1 VGAGHGN
8 VEFMLGDLMRLP
20 DEASRYHYIECT
32 HLLHHVAAH
41 QDAWAALSALLLP
54 GGVLKVDVPSKHG
67 RADVAAV
74 RELVTRLSLPPDTQ
88 GIRTVRQKVFGE
100 PGPSD
105 VAIMKRPDFSTVSG
119 CREMLFHVPVTRY
132 DLDGVFD
139 MVEQHGLRMV
149 GLFADPVVRTTYRK
163 ACPDDPNM
171 ADRTSVIRFERDNP
185 GAFRNVY
192 QLLCEKPA

>member
-1 VGAGHGN
+1 
-8 VEFMLGDLMRLP
+8 M
-20 DEASRYHYIECT
+20 
-32 HLLHHVAAH
+32 
-41 QDAWAALSALLLP
+41 
-54 GGVLKVDVPSKHG
+54 
-67 RADVAAV
+67 

-88 GIRTVRQKVFGE
+88 GIRKVRQKVFG
-100 PGPSD
+100 GSAPSD
-105 VAIMKRPDFSTVSG
+105 VAIMTRPDFYTVSG
-119 CREMLFHVPVTRY
+119 CRELLFHVPVTRY
-132 DLDGVFD
+132 DLDGVFN

-185 GAFRNVY
+185 KAFRSVY